1 MLNGCIDQ
9 VWRCRQSVASDPY
22 SIRTTSVCVEAANMC
37 KNRFPHCSSSSLS
50 FFLTSYQRPLTDT
63 IIQQIG
69 RDNVEGPFYLYSDR
83 SMYDIRRMS
92 YEQPYPD
99 FFIRWLNLPETQR
112 ALGVQVSFMYEES
125 SHDVYS
131 AFQQS
136 GDYVYPGFKEDLEF
150 LLAVGIRIL

>member
-1 MLNGCIDQ
+1 M
-9 VWRCRQSVASDPY
+9 RKKY
-22 SIRTTSVCVEAANMC
+22 
-37 KNRFPHCSSSSLS
+37 
-50 FFLTSYQRPLTDT
+50 
-63 IIQQIG
+63 IG

-92 YEQPYPD
+92 YEPPYEG
-99 FFIRWLNLPETQR
+99 FFVKWLNLAETQR

-150 LLAVGIRIL
+150 LLHVGITVLYGPLPYRGRRNKLRRTHTNSLISKHSLIYGDADYIGNWYLPFIPRH